1 MPMHKSP
8 NRKEKKLW
16 EFKSPLDA
24 YLWPHGAKKKKK
36 FTHYRSQQTFVLI
49 AN

>member
-24 YLWPHGAKKKKK
+24 YLWPHGAKKRNLHTIEVNK
-36 FTHYRSQQTFVLI
+36 RLS
-49 AN
+49 